1 MCALPILIEVGVGR
15 THYDDAGDRWIVEH
29 GVPRADLGA
38 GFGREPFG
46 RRCVLIGDERELET
60 SIRGGVAGVQRAH
73 PACADLADPNRR
85 PVARHTHPH
94 APETPKSE
102 EHTSELQSLMR
113 ISYAVFCL

>member
-29 GVPRADLGA
+29 GVHRADLGA

-94 APETPKSE
+94 APETPSARTECTFRSE
-102 EHTSELQSLMR
+102 EHTSELKSLM
-113 ISYAVFCL
+113 